1 MKQLLHILDQV
12 PEFQQLLDALDAGRS
27 PAAVSGLS
35 PVHRAHFAAGIRR
48 HWDCPVVM
56 VCADEEEGRRL
67 AADLTAFTGEEVTL
81 LAAREFLFHD
91 SAVASRQW
99 EHRRL
104 AAFHAMAR
112 GQAPLIVATV
122 EGLLQRTLSP
132 EELAEHTVTIE
143 NGGQY
148 DLDRL
153 ADQLSAL
160 GYTRCEQVE
169 GVGQFALRGGILDVY
184 SPAQDH
190 PVRIEFW
197 DTDVDSMGLFD
208 VNTQRRVEV
217 ICPVYATHTKAR
229 LNHILDILLRDTV
242 KARALDSEGSYQKK
256 VPAPGAPG
264 LSSQDFFMDE
274 AVRSCREVEFAAR
287 ALPSGPLGG
296 LLRRLRRRG

>member
-208 VNTQRRVEV
+208 VGSQRRV
-217 ICPVYATHTKAR
+217 AR
-229 LNHILDILLRDTV
+229 LDRAVFHRRARPCPPGMKTASGSAPPTGCSPPDTSV
-242 KARALDSEGSYQKK
+242 SPPPPTTCL
-256 VPAPGAPG
+256 PGRWCAFPSLAG
-264 LSSQDFFMDE
+264 WQ
-274 AVRSCREVEFAAR
+274 
-287 ALPSGPLGG
+287 SGPKPGCG
-296 LLRRLRRRG
+296 S